1 MAAEF
6 SIQQE
11 MVSLIPAL
19 RRFASRFHRSAT
31 DADDLVQDTLLKALK
46 ALPSFTPGT
55 NLKSW
60 LFTIMRNAHHTT
72 YQKAKRIKVG
82 TENLEFLIP
91 AAESPQEWAMR
102 KQEYDTAVEAM
113 PSIYKEVFQLVVEE
127 GQAYDAA
134 ASKCRISVGTVKSRV
149 NRAKHFLADRMGDT
163 MANVASI

>member
-11 MVSLIPAL
+11 LVALIPAL
-19 RRFASRFHRSAT
+19 RRFASRFHRSTT

-60 LFTIMRNAHHTT
+60 LFTIMRNAHHTA
-72 YQKAKRIKVG
+72 YQKAKRITVG
-82 TENLEFLIP
+82 TENLEFLMP

-102 KQEYDTAVEAM
+102 KKEYDRAVAAM
-113 PSIYKEVFQLVVEE
+113 PVIYREVFHLVVED